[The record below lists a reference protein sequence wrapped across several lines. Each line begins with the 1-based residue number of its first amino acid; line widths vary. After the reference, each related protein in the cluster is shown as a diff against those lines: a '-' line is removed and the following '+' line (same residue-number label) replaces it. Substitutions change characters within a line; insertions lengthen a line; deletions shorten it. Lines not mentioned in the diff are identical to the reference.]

1 MNSRK
6 IKAILFDL
14 DGTLRHH
21 LPTGD
26 EVFLDYLK
34 SQNMDFPHEDKV
46 RAAKWEHYYFANSPE
61 IKEDTNAFKNDR
73 NAFWVNFSKRRLSAL
88 GLTLSQ
94 STELAPNVSA
104 HMGEHYKPQVIVP
117 EDAPLTLAK
126 LKESGFTLG
135 IVTNRE
141 EPVHEE
147 LKTLNLDPFFDFSL
161 AGGEVGSFKPE
172 SRIFEHAL
180 ERAGTSAEET
190 MYIGDN
196 YFADV
201 VGSLRAG
208 LLPVL
213 YDPIR
218 LFPEAE
224 CAVIQ
229 TFSQLP
235 ELLD

>member
-34 SQNMDFPHEDKV
+34 SQNMDFLHEDKI

-61 IKEDTNAFKNDR
+61 IKEDTVAFKDDR

-94 STELAPNVSA
+94 CAELAPNVSA
-104 HMGEHYKPQVIVP
+104 HMGKHYKPEVIVP
-117 EDAPLTLAK
+117 EDAPLILTK
-126 LKESGFTLG
+126 LKETGYTLG

>member
-229 TFSQLP
+229 TFNQLP